1 MDAIEKIEILGDAAK
16 YDLCGACFNQGKSA
30 HRVRGPFGRWI
41 YPAVM
46 PDGKEILLLKVL
58 MSNACEND
66 CAYCFHRCSM
76 NYRRVGFMP
85 EELANLFITLK
96 ERGLVQ
102 GLFLSSA
109 VTGSTEQ
116 TMKRMLTTV
125 EILRFRYRF
134 WGYIHLKVLPGASLG
149 EVEQA
154 VRLATRVSVNL
165 EAPSAE
171 RLKKISTSKDFKND
185 LLLRIQWIKD
195 MIKKTECT
203 RAGQTTQFV
212 VGAAGESDN
221 EILKITD
228 WLYNEM
234 ELRRV
239 YFSAFQPIENTPLE
253 GCQPTPLMREHRL
266 YQADFL
272 FRRYGFKLHEL
283 TFDSQGDLPLS
294 ADPKMVWA
302 RNHPERFPIE
312 VNTASKQELLR
323 VPGIGPRSASRI
335 IRQRKKGKIYQLE
348 ELKTFGTVIRRA
360 ASFVLLDGRRPKMQT
375 PTQMGLWTD
384 FC

>member
-1 MDAIEKIEILGDAAK
+1 MDALEKIKILGDAAK
-16 YDLCGACFNQGKSA
+16 YDLCSSCYCQGKSA

-66 CAYCFHRCSM
+66 CTYCFNRCSM
-76 NYRRVGFMP
+76 NYRRVSFTP

-134 WGYIHLKVLPGASLG
+134 RGYIHLKILPGASLG
-149 EVEQA
+149 AVEQA
-154 VRLATRVSVNL
+154 VRLADRVSVNL
-165 EAPSAE
+165 EAPNAE
-171 RLKKISTSKDFKND
+171 RLKKITTSKDFKND

-195 MIKKTECT
+195 LTNESERI

-212 VGAAGESDN
+212 VGAAGESDS
-221 EILKITD
+221 EILTTTD

-234 ELRRV
+234 DLRRV
-239 YFSAFQPIENTPLE
+239 YFSAFQPVEDTPF
-253 GCQPTPLMREHRL
+253 GNHPPTPFMREHRL

-272 FRRYGFKLHEL
+272 LRKYGFTLNEIS
-283 TFDSQGDLPLS
+283 FDSQGNLPLS
-294 ADPKMVWA
+294 ADPKLVWA
-302 RNHPERFPIE
+302 RNHPEYFPIE
-312 VNTASKQELLR
+312 VNTASKEELLR
-323 VPGIGPRSASRI
+323 IPGIGPRSASRI
-335 IRQRKKGKIYQLE
+335 IRQRRKGKIRYLE
-348 ELKTFGTVIRRA
+348 DLKAFGTVIRRA
-360 ASFVLLDGRRPKMQT
+360 ASFVLLDGQKPKPQM
-375 PTQMGLWTD
+375 PTQLGLWAD
-384 FC
+384 LC

>member
-16 YDLCGACFNQGKSA
+16 YDLCGACFTQGKSA
-30 HRVRGPFGRWI
+30 HRIRGPFGRWI

-76 NYRRVGFMP
+76 NYRRVSFKP

-109 VTGSTEQ
+109 VSGSTEQ

-195 MIKKTECT
+195 IIKKTECT

-212 VGAAGESDN
+212 VGAAGESDS
-221 EILKITD
+221 EILKATD

-234 ELRRV
+234 DLKRV
-239 YFSAFQPIENTPLE
+239 YFSAFQPVENTPLE
-253 GCQPTPLMREHRL
+253 SRQPTPLMREHRL

-283 TFDSQGDLPLS
+283 TFNSQGDLPLS

-312 VNTASKQELLR
+312 INTASKQELLR

-335 IRQRKKGKIYQLE
+335 IRQRRKGKIYQLE
-348 ELKTFGTVIRRA
+348 ELKAFGTVARRA
-360 ASFVLLDGRRPKMQT
+360 ASFVLLDGRKPKMQI
-375 PTQMGLWTD
+375 PAQLGLWTD
-384 FC
+384 SC